1 MTDVTGEHAGTEA
14 AEQAAAMLTA
24 AGMSRMPARVLM
36 ALVGSPDEGYTAADL
51 ADRLGVSAG
60 AVSGAVRYLTSMR
73 LIHRLSRPGD
83 RRDRYDLTGDA
94 WLGMITSNA
103 PLYSSLAGYM
113 DRIAD
118 ENPDAPASVE
128 RARDIADFMRYL
140 ATRMPELVDE
150 WRAQRAP
157 AGDAPGGGD
166 GDG

>member
-1 MTDVTGEHAGTEA
+1 MTVEHAGVEP

-24 AGMSRMPARVLM
+24 AGMARMPARVLM

-51 ADRLGVSAG
+51 AERLGVSAA

-94 WLGMITSNA
+94 WLGMITANA
-103 PLYSSLAGYM
+103 PLYSSLAGFM

-118 ENPDAPASVE
+118 ENAEAPASVQ

-140 ATRMPELVDE
+140 ATRMPQLVNE
-150 WRAQRAP
+150 WRAEREAAAAEEEAE
-157 AGDAPGGGD
+157 AG
-166 GDG
+166 